1 MKSSNLAWRIEWLD
15 EPAAPAAQSAARS
28 VTESPRVEAAQRAR
42 PGPRF
47 ERRTIEIRD
56 QGFEPFRIR

>member
-15 EPAAPAAQSAARS
+15 EPA
-28 VTESPRVEAAQRAR
+28 ESPRKPAAAESPGDANEPARAR
-42 PGPRF
+42 PSF

-56 QGFEPFRIR
+56 QGFSMFRVR